1 MREEATGK
9 GIRVGIGH
17 DVHPLVPGRKLIIG
31 GIDISFEKGL
41 AGHSDADVLLH
52 AIMDALL
59 GATALGDIGQ
69 HFPPSDIRY
78 KDISSLLLLK
88 YVKDLLV
95 SRGWRI
101 GNIDATIIA
110 ERPRLA
116 AHIDDMRRVI
126 GETLELDSGRV
137 SIKATT
143 SEGLGFAGRG
153 EGIAAQAVALITESL

>member
-1 MREEATGK
+1 M
-9 GIRVGIGH
+9 RVGIGH